1 MSGVGG
7 NMAARDGDKVFL
19 TPSGYS
25 LRDIAPDLVVTV
37 NKAGSVLSGGSPTKD
52 IQMHLRILN
61 ARPDSNIV
69 CHVHGAYITAATTL
83 LSPGPDTLPP
93 VTPGFVHYAHP
104 LPMIPF
110 LVPGTETL
118 AKTVAGELR
127 ERQSCAILL
136 QNHGLV
142 TVGKDFYEAVNI
154 AEEIDEAARIFIL
167 TKGNAK
173 AISKKEWGK
182 I

>member
-1 MSGVGG
+1 
-7 NMAARDGDKVFL
+7 MAARAGEQVFL

-25 LRDIAPDLVVTV
+25 LRDVSPDIVVTV
-37 NKAGSVLSGGSPTKD
+37 NEEGSVLGGGKPTKD
-52 IQMHLRILN
+52 VQMHLRILR

-69 CHVHGAYITAATTL
+69 CHVHGAYITAATTML
-83 LSPGPDTLPP
+83 RPGPDTLPP
-93 VTPGFVHYAHP
+93 LTPGFIHYAHP

-118 AKTVAGELR
+118 AKTVSGELGEKR
-127 ERQSCAILL
+127 SRAILL

-154 AEEIDEAARIFIL
+154 AEEIDEAARIFVL
-167 TKGNAK
+167 SKGKAK
-173 AISKKEWGK
+173 AISKKDWCK